1 MTGTAVYLWQHNGG
15 RVGVILLVVMV
26 LIAIF
31 APLIAPYPP
40 NEQISGDELLG
51 MSARH
56 WFGTDFL
63 GRDIFSRTVY
73 GARISLFAGA
83 LSVLLGAALGILM
96 GLTGGYLG
104 GWVDAVMMRLSD
116 AISAFPAILLGAAIV
131 AVLGPGFIQVAIAI
145 AIAQSPLFARLAR
158 ALAISESRLEYI
170 EAAESMGASKTRIM
184 LRHILPNS
192 MGPLAVQASLSVGI
206 AILLEA
212 GLSFLGLGVQPPTP
226 SWGQMLADAL
236 RFLDFIPAYAI
247 FPGLAL
253 TIVLVGVN
261 LLADAMR
268 DRVDPQH
275 QYLGGGK

>member
-1 MTGTAVYLWQHNGG
+1 MTGTAVYLWRHHGG

-40 NEQISGDELLG
+40 NEQISGDELQG

-73 GARISLFAGA
+73 GARVSLFAGA
-83 LSVLLGAALGILM
+83 LSVLLGAVLGIFM

>member
-1 MTGTAVYLWQHNGG
+1 MTGTPAYLWQHPGG
-15 RVGVILLVVMV
+15 RIGLLLLLFMV

-31 APLIAPYPP
+31 APLIAPYQP

-51 MSARH
+51 MSAKH

-73 GARISLFAGA
+73 GARVSLFAGA
-83 LSVLLGAALGILM
+83 LSVLLGAVLGIFM
-96 GLTGGYLG
+96 GITAGYLG

-158 ALAISESRLEYI
+158 ALAISEARLEYI
-170 EAAESMGASKTRIM
+170 EAAESMGASRTRIM
-184 LRHILPNS
+184 VGHILPNS
-192 MGPLAVQASLSVGI
+192 AGPLAVQASLSVGI
-206 AILLEA
+206 AVLLEA

-253 TIVLVGVN
+253 TIVLIGVN

-275 QYLGGGK
+275 QNPGGG